1 MLDFNLSNTFINC
14 MNQNFKEKLFFSL
27 KIIIPLI
34 IVIFLFLA
42 GVSVGVITFE
52 PPEKKSQGEIS
63 ALIEI
68 KVDNQIILSKELT
81 LINATVLDF
90 LLELE
95 KLGDISLKK
104 TYWEQFESYVID
116 SITYKTIEYE
126 ADTNHYW
133 SYYINDEAGLVGA
146 DQQIVN
152 DENKITWNYEE
163 F

>member
-1 MLDFNLSNTFINC
+1 MIQNTKN
-14 MNQNFKEKLFFSL
+14 KLFVSL

-34 IVIFLFLA
+34 TVICLFLV
-42 GVSVGVITFE
+42 GVNVGVITFE

-63 ALIEI
+63 AQIEI
-68 KVDNQIILSKELT
+68 KVDNQIIFSRELK

-95 KLGDISLKK
+95 KLGDITITK

-116 SITYKTIEYE
+116 SITYKDKEYI
-126 ADTNHYW
+126 ADINHYW
-133 SYYINDEAGLVGA
+133 SYYINDESGLVGA
-146 DQQIVN
+146 DQQIVKNN
-152 DENKITWNYEE
+152 DKITWNYEE